1 VKVVTNEVERT
12 IATDTVVIAAGY
24 DPCLEVAEKLKDC
37 GEMHVIG
44 DARHV
49 GNLMTV
55 VWDAY
60 DLALSI

>member
-1 VKVVTNEVERT
+1 
-12 IATDTVVIAAGY
+12 VVIAAGY